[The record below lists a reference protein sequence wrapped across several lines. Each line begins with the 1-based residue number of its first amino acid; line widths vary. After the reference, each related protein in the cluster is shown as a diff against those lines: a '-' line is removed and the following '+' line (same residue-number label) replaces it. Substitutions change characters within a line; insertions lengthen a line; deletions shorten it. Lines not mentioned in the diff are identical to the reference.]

1 MGQLNL
7 LLTLDLFVSKNRN
20 TVYTAKRGLSVVVG
34 GRCERG
40 METSLVQE
48 NALISVVLFCYM
60 INTDIFFLLTFK
72 EHGTGAWRKVPV
84 HNTGVVCLCVYIPD
98 MS

>member
-60 INTDIFFLLTFK
+60 INTDIFFIDF
-72 EHGTGAWRKVPV
+72 
-84 HNTGVVCLCVYIPD
+84 
-98 MS
+98 

>member
-1 MGQLNL
+1 
-7 LLTLDLFVSKNRN
+7 
-20 TVYTAKRGLSVVVG
+20 
-34 GRCERG
+34 

-60 INTDIFFLLTFK
+60 INTDISLLIFK

-84 HNTGVVCLCVYIPD
+84 HNTCVVCLCVYIPD